1 MTDNELKELVA
12 GLAVSNAELMI
23 MSKETNV
30 KFDRTD
36 AKFAE
41 TAAQMAETNILL
53 KEMFKE
59 TEAQMKKTDEQMKK
73 TDEQM
78 KRTDEQMKRTDE
90 KLERIGIS
98 LGSVTNN
105 IGSITEEYFFNCL
118 FEKPVLGGVK
128 YDKVRRN
135 ISGVGLKSEDEFD
148 IVMYNG
154 DSIAL
159 IECKNKAH
167 ENDLRKLITKKAE
180 NFKDVF
186 PNFKDYK
193 IYLGLAS
200 FSFYPELE
208 EMAKENGV
216 AILKQK
222 GDFVEIEA
230 DNLKVY

>member
-1 MTDNELKELVA
+1 MTDNEL
-12 GLAVSNAELMI
+12 N
-23 MSKETNV
+23 
-30 KFDRTD
+30 D
-36 AKFAE
+36 KFAE
-41 TAAQMAETNILL
+41 LAIAQA
-53 KEMFKE
+53 K
-59 TEAQMKKTDEQMKK
+59 TEAQMQETDALIKQTAAQIKE
-73 TDEQM
+73 TDAQM
-78 KRTDEQMKRTDE
+78 KRTDAT
-90 KLERIGIS
+90 LERMGIT
-98 LGSVTNN
+98 LGNVTNN

-118 FEKPVLGGVK
+118 SEKPILGGVK
-128 YDKVRRN
+128 YNKVRRN
-135 ISGVGLKSEDEFD
+135 IGGVGLRSEDEFD

-167 ENDLRKLITKKAE
+167 ENDLRKLITKKAD

-208 EMAKENGV
+208 DMAKQNGV

-222 GDFVEIEA
+222 GDIVEIEA
-230 DNLKVY
+230 DYLKVY

>member
-1 MTDNELKELVA
+1 MTDIELKELVA
-12 GLAVSNAELMI
+12 GLAVSQ
-23 MSKETNV
+23 
-30 KFDRTD
+30 
-36 AKFAE
+36 AKNEEQFE
-41 TAAQMAETNILL
+41 R
-53 KEMFKE
+53 
-59 TEAQMKKTDEQMKK
+59 TEAQMRETDAQI
-73 TDEQM
+73 
-78 KRTDEQMKRTDE
+78 KRTDAT
-90 KLERIGIS
+90 LERIGIT
-98 LGSVTNN
+98 LGNVTNN

-118 FEKPVLGGVK
+118 FEKPVFGGVT
-128 YDKVRRN
+128 YNKVRRN

-167 ENDLRKLITKKAE
+167 ENDLMKLITKKAD

-186 PNFKDYK
+186 PSFKDYK

-208 EMAKENGV
+208 ELAKQNGV

-222 GDFVEIEA
+222 GDLVEIEA
-230 DNLKVY
+230 DNLKAY